1 MVLLCFVLLKSTADI
16 SHGFQADGDGQQH
29 WNPNRAISGEY
40 TDERTHGEQPTDDTC
55 DSGI

>member
-29 WNPNRAISGEY
+29 GEPNRAISGDY
-40 TDERTHGEQPTDDTC
+40 GYQRAHDEQTTDDTC